1 MARSCFE
8 HYDSNSS
15 ECARCAGNSIC
26 EVYSNFS
33 SSMGGVNYE
42 EKNSSVQRKHYRNRN
57 LMYIDAEIK
66 RDVCKKLF

>member
-1 MARSCFE
+1 
-8 HYDSNSS
+8 
-15 ECARCAGNSIC
+15 
-26 EVYSNFS
+26 
-33 SSMGGVNYE
+33 MGGVNYE